1 MRENNIPKQCRY
13 QGTKKKKSI
22 KHEEEEEGGAKS
34 SGSSCCSSSCSF
46 SSSSLPSSSCSSS
59 RPGTQRLQLLLGQPL
74 LLLQLLVPDEQVDCG
89 LQEAVVEQQ
98 LLVAELLLQ
107 EGRHHLLPPLQVL
120 LQLAGIPPLLA
131 EQPMAAVQGALQR
144 KERKRKKR
152 ILKKEGRNLATLRL
166 HLSSI

>member
-1 MRENNIPKQCRY
+1 M
-13 QGTKKKKSI
+13 
-22 KHEEEEEGGAKS
+22 
-34 SGSSCCSSSCSF
+34 
-46 SSSSLPSSSCSSS
+46 
-59 RPGTQRLQLLLGQPL
+59 
-74 LLLQLLVPDEQVDCG
+74 
-89 LQEAVVEQQ
+89 VEQQ

-152 ILKKEGRNLATLRL
+152 ILKKEARNLATLRL